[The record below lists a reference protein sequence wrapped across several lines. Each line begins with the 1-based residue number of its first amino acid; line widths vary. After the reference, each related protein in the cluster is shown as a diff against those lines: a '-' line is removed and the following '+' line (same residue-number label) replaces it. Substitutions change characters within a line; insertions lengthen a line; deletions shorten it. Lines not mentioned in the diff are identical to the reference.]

1 MLKRNT
7 LLARLHCLKRDQG
20 LSDDEYRDILESR
33 TGKRSA
39 GDLPERTLARLVGS
53 FGAPVA
59 RGGAPRPK
67 HEWSWVDSAPAAKR
81 PLLRKLIMLAKE
93 AGIARGGQVAYIE
106 GIARQMSGTSASAG
120 PVAKP
125 LQMCDEGDL
134 WRIVQALA
142 VFVGRREQQKRGA
155 G

>member
-1 MLKRNT
+1 MASTRNQ
-7 LLARLHCLKRDQG
+7 LLARLHCIKRDQG
-20 LSDDEYRDILESR
+20 WDDDEYRDILESR

-39 GDLPERTLARLVGS
+39 ADLPERTLARLVAS
-53 FGAPVA
+53 LTAPVA
-59 RGGAPRPK
+59 RGGAQR
-67 HEWSWVDSAPAAKR
+67 HEWSWVDSAPRGKR
-81 PLLRKLIMLAKE
+81 PLLRKLIMLAKG

-125 LQMCDEGDL
+125 LPMCDEGEL

-142 VFVGRREQQKRGA
+142 VQAKRRGVDPNNA
-155 G
+155 